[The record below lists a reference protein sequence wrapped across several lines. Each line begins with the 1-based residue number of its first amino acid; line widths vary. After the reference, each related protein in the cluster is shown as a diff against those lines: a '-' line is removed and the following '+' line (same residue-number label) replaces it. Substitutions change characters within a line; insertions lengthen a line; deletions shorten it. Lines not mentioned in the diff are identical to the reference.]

1 MTPSRPG
8 RPVPVRRSPAAKPSV
23 PARSPAAKPAAT
35 KPAAAK
41 RAAIKAAATAPAVPG
56 APASPVPVPGSN
68 VTTYTSGR
76 RALGV
81 PVRPTVVS
89 TGSAVRFAERL
100 AARRRLVRK
109 KALLLGA
116 AVVVALGATWL
127 VLLSPVF
134 ALDPAEVTLTG
145 AGTVVAVDDVTAVV
159 DRVAGIPLPR
169 LDAIGLRDRIL
180 DVPGVRQAKVTR
192 TWPHGLAIS
201 LVSREPV
208 AAVPQPAA
216 ASGPAAGD
224 PAGFTLL
231 DTEGYQVGWAADPP
245 DGLPVISV
253 PIDGEN
259 KRTLTAVLTV
269 LEALPPAL
277 GAEVAT
283 VQAASQDT
291 VQMGLRNGATVSW
304 GSASEAALKV
314 AVLQALRA
322 APATA
327 GAKVFDVS
335 APTLPVTR

>member
-8 RPVPVRRSPAAKPSV
+8 RPVPVRRSPAAKRPA
-23 PARSPAAKPAAT
+23 PARSPTAKPAAKPAVP
-35 KPAAAK
+35 KPLA
-41 RAAIKAAATAPAVPG
+41 PG
-56 APASPVPVPGSN
+56 APASAVPAPSSN
-68 VTTYTSGR
+68 VTTYTAGR
-76 RALGV
+76 RALGF

-109 KALLLGA
+109 KALLVGAAGA
-116 AVVVALGATWL
+116 AVVGAAWL
-127 VLLSPVF
+127 VLYSPVF

-145 AGTVVAVDDVTAVV
+145 AGTVVAIEDVTAVV

-169 LDAIGLRDRIL
+169 LDAIGLRDRVL

-192 TWPHGLAIS
+192 TWPRGLAIA

-216 ASGPAAGD
+216 AAGPAAGD

-231 DTEGYQVGWAADPP
+231 DTEGYQVGWAAAPP
-245 DGLPVISV
+245 EGLPVVSV

-259 KRTLTAVLTV
+259 ERTLTAVLTV
-269 LEALPPAL
+269 LEALPPDL

-291 VQMGLRNGATVSW
+291 VQMGLRNGATVTW

-327 GAKVFDVS
+327 GATVYDVS

>member
-1 MTPSRPG
+1 M
-8 RPVPVRRSPAAKPSV
+8 
-23 PARSPAAKPAAT
+23 
-35 KPAAAK
+35 
-41 RAAIKAAATAPAVPG
+41 
-56 APASPVPVPGSN
+56 PGSN

-231 DTEGYQVGWAADPP
+231 DTEGYQVGWAAAPP

-291 VQMGLRNGATVSW
+291 VQMGLRDGATVSW